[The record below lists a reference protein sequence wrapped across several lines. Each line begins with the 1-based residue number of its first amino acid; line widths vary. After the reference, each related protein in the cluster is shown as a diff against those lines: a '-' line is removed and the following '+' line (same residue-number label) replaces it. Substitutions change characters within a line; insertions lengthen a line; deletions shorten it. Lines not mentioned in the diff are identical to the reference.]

1 MAMITQY
8 SNLLNNTI
16 EVPDDVDPLALQQAE
31 QDMFMQQ
38 QQQQQ
43 AMQQGG
49 QGIGGGQGGGAL
61 GFLGNLVNTATDYAS
76 APGMFYAPSVAGAY
90 AMTPEGFNQHMTRM
104 QGTLNQQNA
113 QRAQAQES
121 AADRQQ
127 RSQIAQAQNRMKM
140 QQMLQD
146 QEDQKNELKFRE
158 QSLDIQRRQV
168 DLQEN
173 TQAFY
178 QKMKEREEA
187 KPTIMD
193 GMQLDWNET
202 TGQYSARPIQGL
214 PVDMEYF
221 DKNTGQYIVN
231 GPNGPEWRTVPGSPD
246 IGGGYVGTGGS
257 GVVGTAGGGG
267 PRGRSSGGRS
277 GGGKSGGGSSGGAS
291 VDAKGT
297 VTINGKKYKPQDRY
311 HTWFVDE
318 EGNTLTRDQIT
329 GLIEAEE
336 SQSSDTNLLA
346 GAQQQ
351 WDKDWASF
359 SEARMKSGDY
369 SPDETYSDFLKWKGP
384 RPATI
389 TPMPAVIP
397 RESSA
402 SNTIPPGTH
411 VMKGPDGK
419 VQQVPPGTPGA
430 FVVQDD
436 GSVLPAQSAEP
447 PVVPPAAPPAPPPS
461 IALPPPSFLILPET
475 QQKINT
481 TVTLKPNEEE
491 GLTWDEIV
499 RRQRGLK

>member
-1 MAMITQY
+1 MAMVTRW
-8 SNLLNNTI
+8 SNVLNDTI
-16 EVPDDVDPLALQQAE
+16 DTPDNVDPLALQQAE

-158 QSLDIQRRQV
+158 QSLDIKRRQV

-187 KPTIMD
+187 KPMIKD
-193 GMQLDWNET
+193 GMQLDYNEK
-202 TGQYSARPIQGL
+202 TGQYSARPVPGL

-231 GPNGPEWRTVPGSPD
+231 GPNGPEWRMVPGSPD

-277 GGGKSGGGSSGGAS
+277 GGGKSGGGSSGGA
-291 VDAKGT
+291 
-297 VTINGKKYKPQDRY
+297 
-311 HTWFVDE
+311 
-318 EGNTLTRDQIT
+318 
-329 GLIEAEE
+329 AEE
-336 SQSSDTNLLA
+336 STEQTSETSSSKEGFFGGIKRVIEGGGQEIVNGLIQMPSDIKRGAKNWVNWIAPGAGTNREQAVSQLIEGGGQEIVNGLI
-346 GAQQQ
+346 Q
-351 WDKDWASF
+351 
-359 SEARMKSGDY
+359 MPSGKVY
-369 SPDETYSDFLKWKGP
+369 NVYG
-384 RPATI
+384 
-389 TPMPAVIP
+389 
-397 RESSA
+397 
-402 SNTIPPGTH
+402 
-411 VMKGPDGK
+411 DGK
-419 VQQVPPGTPGA
+419 IQEL
-430 FVVQDD
+430 
-436 GSVLPAQSAEP
+436 S
-447 PVVPPAAPPAPPPS
+447 
-461 IALPPPSFLILPET
+461 
-475 QQKINT
+475 
-481 TVTLKPNEEE
+481 EEE
-491 GLTWDEIV
+491 VKFFTEG
-499 RRQRGLK
+499 Q

>member
-127 RSQIAQAQNRMKM
+127 RSQIAQAQNRLKM

-158 QSLDIQRRQV
+158 QSLDIKRRQV

-187 KPTIMD
+187 KPMIKD
-193 GMQLDWNET
+193 GMQLDYNEK
-202 TGQYSARPIQGL
+202 TGQYSARPVPGL

-231 GPNGPEWRTVPGSPD
+231 GPNGPEWRMVPGSPD

-267 PRGRSSGGRS
+267 PRGRSSGGR
-277 GGGKSGGGSSGGAS
+277 SGGGSSGGAS

-318 EGNTLTRDQIT
+318 EGNTLTRDQMT

-336 SQSSDTNLLA
+336 STEQTSETSSSKEGFFGGIKRVIEGGGQEIVNGLIQMPSDIKRGAKNWVNWIAPGAGTNREQAVSQLIEGGGQEIVNGLI
-346 GAQQQ
+346 Q
-351 WDKDWASF
+351 
-359 SEARMKSGDY
+359 MPSGKVY
-369 SPDETYSDFLKWKGP
+369 NVYG
-384 RPATI
+384 
-389 TPMPAVIP
+389 
-397 RESSA
+397 
-402 SNTIPPGTH
+402 
-411 VMKGPDGK
+411 DGK
-419 VQQVPPGTPGA
+419 IQEL
-430 FVVQDD
+430 
-436 GSVLPAQSAEP
+436 S
-447 PVVPPAAPPAPPPS
+447 
-461 IALPPPSFLILPET
+461 
-475 QQKINT
+475 
-481 TVTLKPNEEE
+481 EEE
-491 GLTWDEIV
+491 VKFFTEG
-499 RRQRGLK
+499 Q

>member
-1 MAMITQY
+1 MAIVTRW
-8 SNLLNNTI
+8 SNILNNTI
-16 EVPDDVDPLALQQAE
+16 DAPDNVDPLMLQQAE

-104 QGTLNQQNA
+104 QGTLNQANV

-187 KPTIMD
+187 KPTIKD
-193 GMQLDWNET
+193 GMQLDWNEK
-202 TGQYSARPIQGL
+202 TGQYSARPVPGL

-336 SQSSDTNLLA
+336 STEQT
-346 GAQQQ
+346 
-351 WDKDWASF
+351 
-359 SEARMKSGDY
+359 SEASSSKEGFFGGIKRGVKNWGNWIAPGAGTNREQAVSQLIEGGGQEIVNGLIQMPSGKVY
-369 SPDETYSDFLKWKGP
+369 NVYG
-384 RPATI
+384 
-389 TPMPAVIP
+389 
-397 RESSA
+397 
-402 SNTIPPGTH
+402 
-411 VMKGPDGK
+411 DGK
-419 VQQVPPGTPGA
+419 MQEL
-430 FVVQDD
+430 
-436 GSVLPAQSAEP
+436 S
-447 PVVPPAAPPAPPPS
+447 
-461 IALPPPSFLILPET
+461 
-475 QQKINT
+475 
-481 TVTLKPNEEE
+481 EEE
-491 GLTWDEIV
+491 VKFFTEG
-499 RRQRGLK
+499 Q

>member
-1 MAMITQY
+1 MAIVTRW
-8 SNLLNNTI
+8 SNILNNTI
-16 EVPDDVDPLALQQAE
+16 DAPDNVDPLMLQQAE
-31 QDMFMQQ
+31 QDMYLQQ

-43 AMQQGG
+43 ATQQGQPG
-49 QGIGGGQGGGAL
+49 AAGGGGGGGAL

-104 QGTLNQQNA
+104 QGTLNQANV

-168 DLQEN
+168 DLQEK
-173 TQAFY
+173 TQEFY

-187 KPTIMD
+187 KPTIKD
-193 GMQLDWNET
+193 GMQLDYNEK
-202 TGQYSARPIQGL
+202 TGQYSARPVPGL

-231 GPNGPEWRTVPGSPD
+231 GPNGPEWRMVPGSPD
-246 IGGGYVGTGGS
+246 IGGGYVGTAT

-318 EGNTLTRDQIT
+318 EGNTLTRDQMT
-329 GLIEAEE
+329 GLIEESKSTEE
-336 SQSSDTNLLA
+336 PTEQTS
-346 GAQQQ
+346 
-351 WDKDWASF
+351 
-359 SEARMKSGDY
+359 
-369 SPDETYSDFLKWKGP
+369 
-384 RPATI
+384 
-389 TPMPAVIP
+389 
-397 RESSA
+397 ESSGEGFFGGIKRGA
-402 SNTIPPGTH
+402 KKLINYIGEGTKREQA
-411 VMKGPDGK
+411 VSQLIEGGGQEIVNGLIQMPSGKVYNVYGDGK
-419 VQQVPPGTPGA
+419 IQEL
-430 FVVQDD
+430 
-436 GSVLPAQSAEP
+436 S
-447 PVVPPAAPPAPPPS
+447 
-461 IALPPPSFLILPET
+461 
-475 QQKINT
+475 
-481 TVTLKPNEEE
+481 EEE
-491 GLTWDEIV
+491 VKFFTEG
-499 RRQRGLK
+499 Q

>member
-187 KPTIMD
+187 KPTIKD
-193 GMQLDWNET
+193 GMQLDYNET
-202 TGQYSARPIQGL
+202 TGQYSARPVPGL

-246 IGGGYVGTGGS
+246 IGGGYVGTAT

-267 PRGRSSGGRS
+267 PRGRSSGSRS

-318 EGNTLTRDQIT
+318 EGNTLTRDQMT

-336 SQSSDTNLLA
+336 STEEPTEQTSETSSSKEGFFGSIKR
-346 GAQQQ
+346 GAKN
-351 WDKDWASF
+351 WGNWIAP
-359 SEARMKSGDY
+359 G
-369 SPDETYSDFLKWKGP
+369 
-384 RPATI
+384 
-389 TPMPAVIP
+389 
-397 RESSA
+397 
-402 SNTIPPGTH
+402 PGTKREQA
-411 VMKGPDGK
+411 VSQLIEGGGQEIVNGLIQMPSGKVYNVYGDGK
-419 VQQVPPGTPGA
+419 MQEL
-430 FVVQDD
+430 
-436 GSVLPAQSAEP
+436 S
-447 PVVPPAAPPAPPPS
+447 
-461 IALPPPSFLILPET
+461 
-475 QQKINT
+475 
-481 TVTLKPNEEE
+481 EEE
-491 GLTWDEIV
+491 VKFFTEG
-499 RRQRGLK
+499 Q